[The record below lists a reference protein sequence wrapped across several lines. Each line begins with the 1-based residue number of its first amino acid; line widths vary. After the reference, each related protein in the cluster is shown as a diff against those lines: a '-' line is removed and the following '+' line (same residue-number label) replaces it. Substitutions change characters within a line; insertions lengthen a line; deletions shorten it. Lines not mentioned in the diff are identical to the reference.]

1 MNRQRTINLN
11 EYKHIISLL
20 VQLLE
25 LDMDTEERIT
35 EYIETFGVD
44 NFLRDYELMDLPY
57 DTLEKL
63 ESLAEIIEVLEEGR
77 EFMENEK
84 KGGAIY

>member
-1 MNRQRTINLN
+1 MNRKRTINLN

-25 LDMDTEERIT
+25 LDMDTEEKIT
-35 EYIETFGVD
+35 EYIETFGID
-44 NFLRDYELMDLPY
+44 NFLKDFELMDLPY

-63 ESLAEIIEVLEEGR
+63 ESLEEIIEALEEGR
-77 EFMENEK
+77 ELIENK
-84 KGGAIY
+84 KRGAV

>member
-25 LDMDTEERIT
+25 LDMDTEEKIT

-84 KGGAIY
+84 KGGVI

>member
-25 LDMDTEERIT
+25 LDMDTEEKIT

-63 ESLAEIIEVLEEGR
+63 ESLEEIIEVLEEGR
-77 EFMENEK
+77 ELIEDGK
-84 KGGAIY
+84 KGGVI

>member
-1 MNRQRTINLN
+1 MNRQETINLN

-25 LDMDTEERIT
+25 LDMDTEEKIT

-63 ESLAEIIEVLEEGR
+63 ESLEEIIEVLEEGR
-77 EFMENEK
+77 ELMEDGK
-84 KGGAIY
+84 KGGVI

>member
-1 MNRQRTINLN
+1 MNRQITINLN

-84 KGGAIY
+84 KGGVI

>member
-25 LDMDTEERIT
+25 VDMDTEEKIT

-84 KGGAIY
+84 KGGVI

>member
-1 MNRQRTINLN
+1 MNTQRTINLN

-25 LDMDTEERIT
+25 LDMDTEEKIT
-35 EYIETFGVD
+35 EHIETFGVD

-63 ESLAEIIEVLEEGR
+63 ESLEEIIEVLEEGR
-77 EFMENEK
+77 ELMEDGK
-84 KGGAIY
+84 KGGVI